1 MNRSA
6 TLAEL
11 AVTEPGAARVFYR
24 NGLDFCC
31 GGRRPLEE
39 VCAARGLDTDALLAQ
54 ITAEGAAA
62 PASPRWDLRPLP
74 ELVTFIVDHYHQRL
88 RQSLPELIVM
98 AEKVESRHGD
108 KPACPQGL
116 AAHLHRVHA
125 EVLDHLMKEEGV
137 LFPMIVSGRGHMAVG
152 PVQVMEMEHDD
163 HKRNLDMLRTMTTGI
178 RAAGGGVRH
187 VARAVPWARP
197 ARTGADGAHS
207 PREPRAVSARVD
219 GVGDD
224 DTMTET
230 AGTGARHGRLWKV
243 TV

>member
-24 NGLDFCC
+24 KGLDFCC
-31 GGRRPLEE
+31 GGRRPLDE
-39 VCAARGLDTDALLAQ
+39 VCAARGLDADAVVAE
-54 ITAEGAAA
+54 ITVEGAAA

-88 RQSLPELIVM
+88 RQTLPELIAM

-108 KPACPQGL
+108 KPTCPQGL

-137 LFPMIVSGRGHMAVG
+137 LFPMIVSGRAHMAVG

-163 HKRNLDMLRTMTTGI
+163 HKRNLDMLRTMTTGYVPPAEACVTW
-178 RAAGGGVRH
+178 RALYLGLAQLEQELMEHIHLENH
-187 VARAVPWARP
+187 VLFQRAL
-197 ARTGADGAHS
+197 
-207 PREPRAVSARVD
+207 
-219 GVGDD
+219 
-224 DTMTET
+224 TES
-230 AGTGARHGRLWKV
+230 
-243 TV
+243 